1 MNLRSML
8 KMALG
13 RMTKC
18 RFLVVD
24 MFPGKVR
31 RENLWTQIGISG
43 GVLLLPPILAI
54 AVFAPHPPRPSDT
67 PGGFEPLAQSPST
80 SLPIT
85 EGIFWRPSR
94 PPKMPGVAPPQFEDR
109 F

>member
-1 MNLRSML
+1 MHLRLMF
-8 KMALG
+8 KQALG

-31 RENLWTQIGISG
+31 RENIWTQIGISAC
-43 GVLLLPPILAI
+43 VLLLPPILAI

-67 PGGFEPLAQSPST
+67 PGAFESLAQSPSI

-85 EGIFWRPSR
+85 EGFWRPSR
-94 PPKMPGVAPPQFEDR
+94 PPKLPGDGPPQFED
-109 F
+109 

>member
-8 KMALG
+8 KKALG

-31 RENLWTQIGISG
+31 RENIWTQIGINAC
-43 GVLLLPPILAI
+43 VLLLPPILAI
-54 AVFAPHPPRPSDT
+54 AVFAPHPPRPNDT
-67 PGGFEPLAQSPST
+67 PGAFESLVQSI

-85 EGIFWRPSR
+85 EGSGRGGLPNYRATVPLNLRTDS
-94 PPKMPGVAPPQFEDR
+94 
-109 F
+109 